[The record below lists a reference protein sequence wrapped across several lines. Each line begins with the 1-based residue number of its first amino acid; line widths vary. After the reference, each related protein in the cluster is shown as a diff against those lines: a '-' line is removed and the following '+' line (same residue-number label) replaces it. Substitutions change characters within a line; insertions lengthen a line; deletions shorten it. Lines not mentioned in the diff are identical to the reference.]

1 MTDAIAIAIAAAIF
15 GVLVFLDVLRANRNL
30 PFFPGRCEREQ
41 QGATHGNAELNRAG
55 LPTGMID
62 QLNHNEGISRG

>member
-1 MTDAIAIAIAAAIF
+1 MTDTLTIAIAAAIF

-30 PFFPGRCEREQ
+30 PFFPRAGEGEQ
-41 QGATHGNAELNRAG
+41 QGAAHGDAKLNRAG

-62 QLNHNEGISRG
+62 QLNHNEEISRG